1 MNAKEFLSR
10 YRRIDRQIDRL
21 LERKERLFARITSA
35 PSQSSGDSVSPGVH
49 DKVGSG
55 TVALIHYEERINAK
69 IDQLTAVQ
77 DEIEDVLSHID
88 DDHAELLELMYLDG
102 KKLVQAAD
110 ELHYSYRQA
119 CRKHGKALQQ
129 VQDVLQCPKMS

>member
-21 LERKERLFARITSA
+21 LERKERLFAKITSA
-35 PSQSSGDSVSPGVH
+35 PSQSSGGSASSGVH

>member
-1 MNAKEFLSR
+1 MNAKEFLSQ

-21 LERKERLFARITSA
+21 LERKERLFAKITSA
-35 PSQSSGDSVSPGVH
+35 PSQSSGGSASSGVH

-88 DDHAELLELMYLDG
+88 DDHAELLELVYLDG

-119 CRKHGKALQQ
+119 CRKHGEALRQ
-129 VQDVLQCPKMS
+129 VQDVLQCPEMS